1 MIVFLI
7 GMPGS
12 GKSTL
17 GRALSDKLGWR
28 FLDTDQEIQEKQGM
42 TIAEIFKTKGEKYF
56 RQLETKLL
64 EQLQGPELVVST
76 GGGLPIFH
84 GNLEKMKEKGI
95 TVFIEVSVNS
105 LISRL
110 KEEDERPLLEG
121 DKNERLNLL
130 NENRLPIYRQADI
143 VLNGEEPDVL
153 TRIIQSIKS

>member
-17 GRALSDKLGWR
+17 GKALSDKLGWR

-56 RQLETKLL
+56 RQLETELL
-64 EQLQGPELVVST
+64 EQLKGSELVVST
-76 GGGLPIFH
+76 GGGMPIFH

-95 TVFIEVSVNS
+95 TVFIEVSVNA

-121 DKNERLNLL
+121 DKNERLTLL
-130 NENRLPIYRQADI
+130 NENRLPKYRQADVVI
-143 VLNGEEPDVL
+143 NGEEPDVL